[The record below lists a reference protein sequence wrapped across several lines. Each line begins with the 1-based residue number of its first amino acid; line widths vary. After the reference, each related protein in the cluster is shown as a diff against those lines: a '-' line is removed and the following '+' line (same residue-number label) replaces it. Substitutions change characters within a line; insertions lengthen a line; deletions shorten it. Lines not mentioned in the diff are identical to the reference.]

1 MARRLSLYSLKCRT
15 TWDLATFSLC
25 KNKKLV
31 QCSPEY
37 RTYIMSPGVGLPTV
51 CLLLFFCLIP
61 HIPGLLAKSAAPSP
75 GRTSSSELLL
85 PPHTNS
91 SSLFS
96 KTPVND
102 WESFAY
108 PISGTIQILKGRIF
122 TSRRVTPDSLRFMI
136 EGGIFSTLR
145 EIAILGNT
153 RLRDEDNPYTYRVP
167 GCYFDFRSKTS
178 GKQPMMTYGMLGDV
192 FMALEQV
199 LEKAQRNFE
208 TSFVLTDEDRVTW
221 GHGQVLTKAP

>member
-1 MARRLSLYSLKCRT
+1 MSYHVGLGHLLALQGPRTGTMLHRLPYVGYVFRRWLANGITATVLLSL
-15 TWDLATFSLC
+15 
-25 KNKKLV
+25 
-31 QCSPEY
+31 
-37 RTYIMSPGVGLPTV
+37 
-51 CLLLFFCLIP
+51 IP
-61 HIPGLLAKSAAPSP
+61 QIPGLLAKSVAPSP
-75 GRTSSSELLL
+75 GSTSSSELLH

-108 PISGTIQILKGRIF
+108 PISGTIQILRGRIF
-122 TSRRVTPDSLRFMI
+122 TSRHITPDSLRFMI
-136 EGGIFSTLR
+136 EGGLFSTLR